1 MAAAQFS
8 HPLLGLKPT
17 WKDYVDTRFMARL
30 NYKGKQKCSGSMIY
44 PIFLVTLASC
54 ISSTQM
60 QDYTLSIGSFEVQV
74 DKIHIHPMFG
84 LIDGMDIAVLKTKP
98 FPTSYT
104 SISLETRFGES
115 DTFLTGW
122 KLLYPTNFTKLKV
135 HSSRCL
141 AYSEAYPFFP
151 GTPLLKTHPKLIFVA
166 FLAKY
171 SFQSNTFSP
180 ITQIHHHQLWIE
192 AIFHPAQ

>member
-17 WKDYVDTRFMARL
+17 RKDYVDTRFMARL
-30 NYKGKQKCSGSMIY
+30 NYKGKQKCSDSMIY
-44 PIFLVTLASC
+44 PKFFVTPASC
-54 ISSTQM
+54 ISSAQM

-104 SISLETRFGES
+104 SISLETRFVES

-122 KLLYPTNFTKLKV
+122 KLLYPTNLTKLKMP
-135 HSSRCL
+135 CL
-141 AYSEAYPFFP
+141 FRSLSLLPWN
-151 GTPLLKTHPKLIFVA
+151 PLLNTHPKLIFVA
-166 FLAKY
+166 FLAK
-171 SFQSNTFSP
+171 SNFQSNIFSP